1 MSMNSQA
8 HDPVR
13 IDHLHATEA
22 QFRRDRPWIW
32 ASTLYGPFL
41 FSGILLGVLF
51 VYGGWEFASRLV
63 TTTAIAVWLVGRFI
77 ILSGVE
83 GGVSDFEGGL
93 SSFQL
98 FLLITYL
105 DVMLALVLAF
115 HIGFLFR
122 LPFIGPRV
130 EALITDG
137 HFILDAQPWM
147 RRATF
152 VGLIAFVGFPLA
164 ATGSV
169 GGSIFGRLLGL
180 SRPMTFLGIAI
191 GSVIGNGFMY
201 WFSDFIDQWIDKDNW
216 VMRFGGVITILVVVF
231 VLERRYQTLRKRFAS
246 ENAARSQEPSGPDS

>member
-1 MSMNSQA
+1 MSLNSQERNI
-8 HDPVR
+8 VK

-22 QFRRDRPWIW
+22 EFRRDRPWIW

-41 FSGILLGVLF
+41 FSFMLLTTLF
-51 VYGGWEFASRLV
+51 FYGGLDFASRLV
-63 TTTAIAVWLVGRFI
+63 TTTALSVWLIGRFI

-122 LPFIGPRV
+122 LPFIGPRA
-130 EALITDG
+130 ESLITDG
-137 HFILDAQPWM
+137 HFILDAHPWM

-152 VGLIAFVGFPLA
+152 LGLIAFVGFPLA

-180 SRPMTFLGIAI
+180 SRPMTFVGIAI
-191 GSVIGNGFMY
+191 GSIIGNGFMY

-216 VMRFGGVITILVVVF
+216 VIRFGGIITILAIVI
-231 VLERRYQTLRKRFAS
+231 VLEYRYQSLRNRFVM
-246 ENAARSQEPSGPDS
+246 ENIKGKHERDRAD

>member
-1 MSMNSQA
+1 MNSITS
-8 HDPVR
+8 DPVQL
-13 IDHLHATEA
+13 DQLHATEA
-22 QFRRDRPWIW
+22 QFRRDRPWVW
-32 ASTLYGPFL
+32 ATTLYGPFI
-41 FSGILLGVLF
+41 FSGILLSVLF
-51 VYGGWEFASRLV
+51 FFGGWDFASRLV
-63 TTTAIAVWLVGRFI
+63 TTTALAVWLIGRFI

-105 DVMLALVLAF
+105 DVMLALVFAF

-122 LPFIGPRV
+122 LPYIGPRV

-147 RRATF
+147 RRTTF
-152 VGLIAFVGFPLA
+152 FGLIAFVGFPLA

-191 GSVIGNGFMY
+191 GSIVGNGIMY

-216 VMRFGGVITILVVVF
+216 VIRFGGIISILAIVL
-231 VLERRYQTLRKRFAS
+231 VLERRYQTLRKRFA
-246 ENAARSQEPSGPDS
+246 EQNAARLDERPDSAP